1 MVTML
6 KKCPLCGG
14 KIEERC
20 GPVETEIRNEI
31 IVVDNVHHGMCLQC
45 GETFFH
51 GDAASDMHKRAVVQ
65 HKREQGLLSGAEVK
79 AIREGLGMSQ
89 ARFERMIGAGPK
101 TVVRWENDSVFQ
113 NRTAD
118 TLLRVLRDYP
128 QVAADLANKSL
139 RS

>member
-1 MVTML
+1 
-6 KKCPLCGG
+6 
-14 KIEERC
+14 
-20 GPVETEIRNEI
+20 
-31 IVVDNVHHGMCLQC
+31 
-45 GETFFH
+45 
-51 GDAASDMHKRAVVQ
+51 MHKRAVVQ